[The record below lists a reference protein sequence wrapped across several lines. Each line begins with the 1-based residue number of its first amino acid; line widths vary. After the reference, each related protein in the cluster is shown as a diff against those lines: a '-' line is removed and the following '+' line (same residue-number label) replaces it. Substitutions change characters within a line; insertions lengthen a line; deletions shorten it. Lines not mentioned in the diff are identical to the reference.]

1 MGVWKTSCMQH
12 KVRLLKEISALYKDC
27 LRLQVL
33 PAVSPVTVSLGYFH
47 HGSCSIEIWLQFP
60 PFSSRWVSQRVKALP
75 KLPPLHKHLSLVCT
89 SFTTDE
95 LSRDDGELC
104 QEPDWPLFARL
115 HFSPRRSRDALRKL
129 MPTIKNTHSWDCF
142 KFRSNSMHARTNICM
157 YRLSY
162 VSLQID
168 LILLQFIFRY
178 LFFIS
183 MGILL
188 APVPVLN
195 VM

>member
-60 PFSSRWVSQRVKALP
+60 LFSSPWVSQRVKALP

-104 QEPDWPLFARL
+104 QKPDWPLFARL
-115 HFSPRRSRDALRKL
+115 HFSPRRSRDALRSSCRQL
-129 MPTIKNTHSWDCF
+129 RTHTAGIA
-142 KFRSNSMHARTNICM
+142 SNSDQTVCMHVRIYACIDCLMCRC
-157 YRLSY
+157 RL
-162 VSLQID
+162 I
-168 LILLQFIFRY
+168 
-178 LFFIS
+178 
-183 MGILL
+183 
-188 APVPVLN
+188 
-195 VM
+195 